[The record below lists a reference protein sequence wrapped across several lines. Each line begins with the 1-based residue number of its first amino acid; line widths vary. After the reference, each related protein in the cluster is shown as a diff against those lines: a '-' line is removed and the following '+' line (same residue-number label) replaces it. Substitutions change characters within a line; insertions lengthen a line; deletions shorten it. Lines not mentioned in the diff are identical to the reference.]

1 MVFKIDDSMEAIIQR
16 KVQIIQEFIK
26 PNPECSGNGI
36 NPVMKKHFEME
47 IDILKNAPRDA
58 AKLERIIE
66 EKESRRKYDTS
77 LNIVDL
83 HNLVSEIEILKFVFY
98 LVDRDSHNNTA
109 ASSILE
115 SSNKSRYLIF
125 PRMDT

>member
-1 MVFKIDDSMEAIIQR
+1 MVFRIDESMEAVIQR

-26 PNPECSGNGI
+26 PNPECSGSSI
-36 NPVMKKHFEME
+36 NPAIRKHLERE

-58 AKLERIIE
+58 VKLERIIE

-98 LVDRDSHNNTA
+98 LANRENHNSTAAAA
-109 ASSILE
+109 ASSIL
-115 SSNKSRYLIF
+115 
-125 PRMDT
+125 